1 MKNLGI
7 IDIGSN
13 SIRLVLAE
21 IRNGNYF
28 RIIDDVKRTVRL
40 GMDMTPDGRL
50 NPVRMEMA
58 LNTLCEFKWLC
69 ESQGVSELIVVATEA
84 VRKAS
89 NQTEF
94 LRQVQSELGLNIRI
108 LSGAEEAYYDYFG
121 VINSMDFSDGLIMDI
136 GGASTEL
143 IWVER
148 RIAKEAIS
156 LPFGAINLTN
166 RFNLTEKMT
175 AETEK
180 ELFACLMSQFKNVAW
195 LEELRNCPLV
205 GVGGTVRNI
214 GKISRRKS
222 NYPIDRS
229 HNFEIDA
236 NEVFEIYDL
245 VKDKTLEQRKKIKGL
260 SKERSDMFLGAASVA
275 TALIKY
281 CGLPQMLISGSGLRE
296 GLIYSTLQ
304 GQEPIEDVLD
314 YSLRIVAQ
322 TLLINPSHAR
332 QVWKLAESL
341 YSQLTP
347 LPETSKQ
354 VINNQNGNPTD
365 YQIDTQTNSQ
375 AISKRRA
382 KILKTAAI
390 LNDAG
395 KIINYY
401 NYHQHTFYMILNLPI
416 NGLSHKELIMAAFT
430 IMLSNNDKSDL
441 AVFPYFRLLNDEEKI
456 WVQRLGVILRL
467 AECFDRTKNGTIQ
480 KIICEQKPDAW
491 LIRLIDSSS
500 DRSPVWERELARAC
514 ETAFAKAFDRKLQVL

>member
-58 LNTLCEFKWLC
+58 MNTLCEFKWLC
-69 ESQGVSELIVVATEA
+69 EAQGVSELIVVATEA

-143 IWVER
+143 IRVEG

-156 LPFGAINLTN
+156 LPFGAINLTR

-180 ELFACLMSQFKNVAW
+180 ELFTYLMSQFKNVAW
-195 LEELRNCPLV
+195 LEESRNCPLV

-236 NEVFEIYDL
+236 GEVFEIYNL
-245 VKDKTLEQRKKIKGL
+245 VKDKTSEQRKKIKGL

-275 TALIKY
+275 AALLKY
-281 CGLPQMLISGSGLRE
+281 CDLPQMLISGSGLRE

-304 GQEPIEDVLD
+304 GQKPIEDVLD

-322 TLLINPSHAR
+322 TLLVNAAHAR

-341 YSQLTP
+341 YSQLTS
-347 LPETSKQ
+347 LPEIGKHVS
-354 VINNQNGNPTD
+354 NNPNGNPAD
-365 YQIDTQTNSQ
+365 YQTDTPNTQTVGN
-375 AISKRRA
+375 RRA

-401 NYHQHTFYMILNLPI
+401 NYHQHSFYMILNLPI

-467 AECFDRTKNGTIQ
+467 AECFDRTENGTVK
-480 KIICEQKPDAW
+480 KIICEQKSDAW
-491 LIRLIDSSS
+491 LIRLVDSSS
-500 DRSPVWERELARAC
+500 DRSPVWERELARSC
-514 ETAFAKAFDRKLQVL
+514 ETAFAKAFGRKLQVL